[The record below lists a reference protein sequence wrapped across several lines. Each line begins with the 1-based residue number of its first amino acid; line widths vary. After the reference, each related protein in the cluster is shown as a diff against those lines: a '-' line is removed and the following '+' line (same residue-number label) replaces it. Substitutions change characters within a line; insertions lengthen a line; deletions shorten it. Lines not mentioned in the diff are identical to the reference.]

1 MIDNLGLSYSEKIK
15 ILLEMNSRIAQYAI
29 YATYN
34 THQEDTCYANHQAN
48 THGTSVLEGRYR
60 LLVRSDKH
68 RLDNQQIVIQGY
80 DGVDQCDEYYQPM
93 SAIKCCSKDK
103 ELAEETG
110 EWRNTCQ

>member
-1 MIDNLGLSYSEKIK
+1 MDIPELSYIWTDK
-15 ILLEMNSRIAQYAI
+15 ILLETYGCIAQYSIDTAD
-29 YATYN
+29 N
-34 THQEDTCYANHQAN
+34 TQQKDTCYANHQAN

-60 LLVRSDKH
+60 LFVRSDKH